1 MKKIINKPIAE
12 TFGWLHAGGTAVDL
26 PEEPEQR
33 GVFACSRR
41 DEDSGRWRP
50 YVPYTEIRAELS
62 EGASLHFIEVKSPDG
77 PEKTYADIHA
87 VCGKDAHFCWTRLL
101 FDGRRPATTA
111 RRSSPARGAP
121 SGRISATGCPP
132 TISTMSTAKRFTR
145 ESARRAGSSRGVPAD
160 EADKLLRGTID
171 FRNGCAGAVGNESE
185 EVLLLSENIRNRSVP
200 VILCDEEDVV
210 GNHGASIGRPDEELL
225 YYMESRGLR
234 ADEAVELLAAAK
246 LAAVVNRIPDEKIR
260 EEIREK
266 YL

>member
-1 MKKIINKPIAE
+1 MKTIINKPIAE
-12 TFGWLHAGGTAVDL
+12 TYGWLHAGGTAVDL
-26 PEEPEQR
+26 PEEPARE
-33 GVFACSRR
+33 VFSLAPGETKTVVRT
-41 DEDSGRWRP
+41 DADL
-50 YVPYTEIRAELS
+50 YVRYEAELP
-62 EGASLHFIEVKSPDG
+62 EGASLHFIEIKNADG
-77 PEKTYADIHA
+77 PEMTHADIHA
-87 VCGKDAHFCWTRLL
+87 VCGKDAHFRWTRLL
-101 FDGRRPATTA
+101 FDGQATYDNC
-111 RRSSPARGAP
+111 
-121 SGRISATGCPP
+121 SAELAG
-132 TISTMSTAKRFTR
+132 
-145 ESARRAGSSRGVPAD
+145 EGSSFTADIGYRLSSDHIYDVNCEAIHTGKRTESRILSSGVLAD

-210 GNHGASIGRPDEELL
+210 GNHGASIGRPDENLL

>member
-26 PEEPEQR
+26 PEEPEKIR
-33 GVFACSRR
+33 YVLAPGETRTVVL
-41 DEDSGRWRP
+41 EDS
-50 YVPYTEIRAELS
+50 VPYTEIRAELS

-101 FDGRRPATTA
+101 FDGRETCDNC
-111 RRSSPARGAP
+111 
-121 SGRISATGCPP
+121 SAELAG
-132 TISTMSTAKRFTR
+132 
-145 ESARRAGSSRGVPAD
+145 EGSSFTADIGYRLSSDHIYDVNCEAIHTGKRTESRILSSGVLAD

-171 FRNGCAGAVGNESE
+171 FRNGCAGAVGSESE

-234 ADEAVELLAAAK
+234 EEEAVELLAAAK

>member
-1 MKKIINKPIAE
+1 MKNLFLF
-12 TFGWLHAGGTAVDL
+12 TLL
-26 PEEPEQR
+26 
-33 GVFACSRR
+33 
-41 DEDSGRWRP
+41 
-50 YVPYTEIRAELS
+50 LS
-62 EGASLHFIEVKSPDG
+62 M
-77 PEKTYADIHA
+77 
-87 VCGKDAHFCWTRLL
+87 
-101 FDGRRPATTA
+101 ATTPLSDHIYDVNCEA
-111 RRSSPARGAP
+111 VHTGKRTGSRILSS
-121 SGRISATGCPP
+121 
-132 TISTMSTAKRFTR
+132 
-145 ESARRAGSSRGVPAD
+145 GVLAD

-171 FRNGCAGAVGNESE
+171 FKSGCAGAVGNESE

-210 GNHGASIGRPDEELL
+210 GNHGASIGRPDENLL